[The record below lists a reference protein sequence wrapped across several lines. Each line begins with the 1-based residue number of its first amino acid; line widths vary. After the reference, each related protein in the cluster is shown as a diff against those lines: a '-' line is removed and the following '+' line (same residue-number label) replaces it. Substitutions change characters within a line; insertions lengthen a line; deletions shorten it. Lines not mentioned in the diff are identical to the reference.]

1 MLGEKIRV
9 LRFGCFTLTSG
20 RRSPYFIDMVR
31 CRSASQLVRL
41 GAFVSA
47 SRSILY
53 AYGAFPGF
61 DGTREGYRASVRAQ
75 AQAMQRDVYAALKAH
90 CLQMDY

>member
-1 MLGEKIRV
+1 MSTGSCEKFSVCGMGNRLPCV
-9 LRFGCFTLTSG
+9 NADG
-20 RRSPYFIDMVR
+20 
-31 CRSASQLVRL
+31 L

-75 AQAMQRDVYAALKAH
+75 AQAKQRDVYAALKAH